1 MVSRHHPSRALQPLP
16 PSFQTFKRATFKHSS
31 HLTSVFSFTSAHP
44 VRDRNT
50 LNSFPAKLLRTTF
63 LGTEGWGR
71 KGSCKNL
78 SLYHYNLYA
87 TRNSPPACVLFFQRL
102 PTVKFCNSF
111 ILITIQI
118 ARGWVGMPLSVLA
131 LKFYFM
137 SLVTRRVFYP
147 QNPRKSAA
155 YKVPYILPSS
165 VSSKS
170 CVFTLFKKLPWC
182 GGILLYL
189 LAPSLEGLAPSL
201 EGTEAKSPIRNTGAP
216 AARRAGA
223 GTFTFPFS
231 VRRLP
236 RREGPLPSF
245 QFRFSSFQLRA
256 RPQRL
261 SLFHFSIFRLPGH
274 LRGGQFDGD
283 GGAVGVEVLGV
294 DFAVVFFHRA
304 VAHAQA
310 QAGALAHG
318 LGGIER
324 IEDAVE
330 VAEAGS
336 GVAEAHD
343 NFPGVEVSFHQDFL
357 FRRLLDSLRRVGE
370 KIHENHFEL
379 AFVDGNARQ
388 VRRKVQFKTDARLLP
403 LILAKHQRIPHH
415 GSDVQGFP
423 AVLQRARKTDQ
434 VINDALHAPRFR
446 SQALELLLHAVFRGL
461 FLQQVGVAHDRG

>member
-201 EGTEAKSPIRNTGAP
+201 EGTEARSPNRNAGVP
-216 AARRAGA
+216 RPQGREVERSHFHFPPGDFRGGRGLFRVSNFDFRVSNFARGRNVFPI
-223 GTFTFPFS
+223 FTFPFS
-231 VRRLP
+231 V
-236 RREGPLPSF
+236 
-245 QFRFSSFQLRA
+245 FRASYA
-256 RPQRL
+256 
-261 SLFHFSIFRLPGH
+261 
-274 LRGGQFDGD
+274 
-283 GGAVGVEVLGV
+283 
-294 DFAVVFFHRA
+294 
-304 VAHAQA
+304 
-310 QAGALAHG
+310 
-318 LGGIER
+318 
-324 IEDAVE
+324 
-330 VAEAGS
+330 AGS
-336 GVAEAHD
+336 SMVTAA
-343 NFPGVEVSFHQDFL
+343 
-357 FRRLLDSLRRVGE
+357 
-370 KIHENHFEL
+370 
-379 AFVDGNARQ
+379 
-388 VRRKVQFKTDARLLP
+388 P
-403 LILAKHQRIPHH
+403 L
-415 GSDVQGFP
+415 GWGFW
-423 AVLQRARKTDQ
+423 A
-434 VINDALHAPRFR
+434 
-446 SQALELLLHAVFRGL
+446 
-461 FLQQVGVAHDRG
+461 